1 MGVPDTGKIDLLAG
15 VGGFFEGLAKSGEW
29 GQIALAFMA
38 LWLVAAV
45 GYTIAYGPRIV
56 SPLVSPVA
64 TWLGRKASG
73 AIRARRHGVV
83 APTPNVCCAGCSS
96 IYPSFQEQCYQCG
109 RAAEDA
115 IPIPSQ

>member
-15 VGGFFEGLAKSGEW
+15 VGGFFDVLGSSEW
-29 GQIALAFMA
+29 GLIAIALMG
-38 LWLVAAV
+38 LWLGAAV
-45 GYTIAYGPRIV
+45 GYAIFYGPRIV
-56 SPLVSPVA
+56 SPLVSPA
-64 TWLGRKASG
+64 ASWLGRKVSG

-83 APTPNVCCAGCSS
+83 APTPNVCCAGCYS

-109 RAAEDA
+109 RTAEDA